1 MKTNSVFGGSQS
13 LLNKGLRVAFLAA
26 LTSVCFSMNADAQ
39 GFLERMADRAVDSA
53 KRKVEQKV
61 QDKVDRTVDRAVDAV
76 LDPKAAKESKKA
88 KRQAEEAAEQAEQ
101 AVATAASNGAKWT
114 CDDCGASNTG
124 NVCDDCGAKKPGSAS
139 AAAPVAESAKP
150 AKKTVTAEYAK
161 SDFVPGDEIFFD
173 DPMEGEQLG
182 EFPSKWDLIEGE
194 VEVAKLDGKSCISFR
209 CASSATIEPL
219 MTNQKSYLPDVFT
232 LEFDFYRAEEEHS
245 MGYGVVFRNENR
257 SDAYMVE
264 FTCSGST
271 HGDGFVGYFT
281 PSDDFRSANLSYDL
295 ESDSWHH
302 FALSFNKR
310 ALKVYIDGKRVAN
323 IPNCVKANAFHL
335 YMRDWGGFDDSGKN
349 YVTNVRLAQ
358 GAVPLYDRLASDG
371 RIITYAITFETGKAD
386 LKPESMVEISRIAKL
401 MTENPNIQFE
411 VQGHCDATGSDKVN
425 DPLSQKRAEAI
436 VDALVEQGIAR
447 ARLTAVGKGSHSPL
461 ADNGTE
467 EGRAKN
473 RRVEFVK
480 K

>member
-1 MKTNSVFGGSQS
+1 
-13 LLNKGLRVAFLAA
+13 
-26 LTSVCFSMNADAQ
+26 
-39 GFLERMADRAVDSA
+39 
-53 KRKVEQKV
+53 
-61 QDKVDRTVDRAVDAV
+61 
-76 LDPKAAKESKKA
+76 
-88 KRQAEEAAEQAEQ
+88 
-101 AVATAASNGAKWT
+101 
-114 CDDCGASNTG
+114 
-124 NVCDDCGAKKPGSAS
+124 
-139 AAAPVAESAKP
+139 
-150 AKKTVTAEYAK
+150 
-161 SDFVPGDEIFFD
+161 
-173 DPMEGEQLG
+173 
-182 EFPSKWDLIEGE
+182 
-194 VEVAKLDGKSCISFR
+194 
-209 CASSATIEPL
+209 
-219 MTNQKSYLPDVFT
+219 
-232 LEFDFYRAEEEHS
+232 

-271 HGDGFVGYFT
+271 HGDGYVSFYT
-281 PSDDFRSANLSYDL
+281 PSDDYRSSNLSYDL

-335 YMRDWGGFDDSGKN
+335 YMRDWGGFNDSGKN

-371 RIITYAITFETGKAD
+371 KIITYAITFETGKAD
-386 LKPESMVEISRIAKL
+386 LKPESMVEIIRIAKL
-401 MTENPNIQFE
+401 MQDNTALNFE
-411 VQGHCDATGSDKVN
+411 VQGHCDNTGSDKVN

-436 VDALVEQGIAR
+436 VAALVEQGIA
-447 ARLTAVGKGSHSPL
+447 ASRLTAVGKGSHSPL
-461 ADNGTE
+461 TSNGTE